1 MQGSMGTAQAVG
13 DAEGAKECTGG
24 CFVCGGGGA
33 SIADTRGV
41 HDRARNS
48 LGAGGRVVS
57 LFFGGMLP

>member
-1 MQGSMGTAQAVG
+1 MRGSMGTAQAVG

-24 CFVCGGGGA
+24 CLVRVGGA

-41 HDRARNS
+41 HDRARHS